1 MSRKNALKRT
11 MKLVVLL
18 GLLALT
24 ASIALA
30 QDSATAVRGER
41 SETARPLPAAI
52 DGLKLDTPAT
62 ALSLIHI

>member
-1 MSRKNALKRT
+1 

-30 QDSATAVRGER
+30 QDSATAVPGER
-41 SETARPLPAAI
+41 NQTTRPLPAAI
-52 DGLKLDTPAT
+52 DGLKLDTCLLYTSDA
-62 ALSLIHI
+62 ADE